1 MKRGRWGLFTVISN
15 DSPATCEAG
24 ANCKGVDVDKLQ
36 TQATVLIV
44 PGLREHVPQH
54 WQTLLQAK
62 LSKVRSVPPLQADK
76 LSCAARVEAI
86 QRELEQIDGPVIL
99 VAHSAGVLMVAH
111 WAARYSR
118 PIQGALLATPPDLQ
132 ASWPQGYPT
141 PDSLRAHGWDPLPD
155 GRLPFP
161 SIVAASSND
170 YLASLEAACHLA
182 EGWGS
187 QLVNLGAVGHL
198 NPASG
203 YGEWPRAEEFIRELD
218 C

>member
-1 MKRGRWGLFTVISN
+1 MGPN
-15 DSPATCEAG
+15 DYPVACGAG

-44 PGLREHVPQH
+44 PGLRDHVPQH
-54 WQTLLQAK
+54 WQTLLEAK
-62 LSKVRSVPPLQADK
+62 LAKVRSVPPLDTDK

-118 PIQGALLATPPDLQ
+118 PIKGALLAAPPDMQ
-132 ASWPQGYPT
+132 ATWPESYPT
-141 PDSLRAHGWDPLPD
+141 PDSLRANGWDLLPS
-155 GRLPFP
+155 GPLPFP
-161 SIVAASSND
+161 SILAASSND
-170 YLASLEAACHLA
+170 YLASFEAACHLA

-203 YGEWPRAEEFIRELD
+203 YGEWARAEEFIRELD